1 MSYSRNNA
9 KNNNN
14 NKQSIVMHCKVCE
27 SARKSPAVVA
37 SHFPKNRSGITICPT
52 LLEQECRQ
60 CGRRGHTVKYC
71 TYVQDDLWV
80 AKQEEEYAANE
91 KRQNKLN
98 KQAAV
103 KFSREMAK
111 SFDML
116 FESSDEEEEAEAKK
130 QLAKQQ
136 AKEAKEAK
144 KKAKEEQQVKQHIVK
159 LNWATAESD
168 SSGDEEEE

>member
-37 SHFPKNRSGITICPT
+37 SHFPKNRNGITICPT

-116 FESSDEEEEAEAKK
+116 FESSDDEEEEEEAEAKK

-136 AKEAKEAK
+136 AKEAK
-144 KKAKEEQQVKQHIVK
+144 KAKELQQVKQHIVK

>member
-9 KNNNN
+9 KNNN

-116 FESSDEEEEAEAKK
+116 FESSDDEEEEEAKK

-136 AKEAKEAK
+136 AKEA